1 MNEKHPIRAYFPIRR
16 EDRHPRYRHYLA
28 AGIVVVVV
36 VVADDEDGGEGDD
49 DYYRRCTTI
58 D

>member
-36 VVADDEDGGEGDD
+36 VADDEDGGEGDD